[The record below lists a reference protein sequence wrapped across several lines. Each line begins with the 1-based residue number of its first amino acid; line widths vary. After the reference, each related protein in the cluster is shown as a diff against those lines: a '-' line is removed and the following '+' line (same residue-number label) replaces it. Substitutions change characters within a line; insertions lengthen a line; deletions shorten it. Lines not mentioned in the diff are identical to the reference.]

1 MKLLAQILTLYNWG
15 VVCILL
21 LFLFG
26 IARFFEKRLI
36 EKNSSRPKR
45 QFYYPF
51 FLAPVVLY
59 ALSALIYA
67 FSETLIVGNL
77 MADLLR
83 IGGGLIFAYLGYSL
97 LKTMT
102 GGRT

>member
-15 VVCILL
+15 AVCVLL
-21 LFLFG
+21 FFLFG

-36 EKNSSRPKR
+36 EKNSNRPKK

-51 FLAPVVLY
+51 FLAPVILY
-59 ALSALIYA
+59 GVSALIYA
-67 FSETLIVGNL
+67 FGETLIVGNFI
-77 MADLLR
+77 ADLIR
-83 IGGGLIFAYLGYSL
+83 IAASLTFAYVGYLL

>member
-36 EKNSSRPKR
+36 EKNSSRTKK

-51 FLAPVVLY
+51 FLVPVALY
-59 ALSALIYA
+59 AISGLIYA
-67 FSETLIVGNL
+67 FGETLIAGNFI
-77 MADLLR
+77 ADLLR
-83 IGGGLIFAYLGYSL
+83 IGGGSIFAYLGYSL